1 MAPSPGVQAKPS
13 LMPALHLFVVA
24 LQIGQVW
31 MNVLQLP
38 PGQSSLV
45 MHPKP
50 ALEPP
55 SQLPVS
61 QAPEAGQSASLQHG
75 ASAGSG
81 LRHRPVSFTQLP
93 PPAHATVVPQPP
105 PPVQF
110 APGVD
115 PPEQRIGMR
124 SPVRKMPELSG
135 RFRPV
140 VLPALQ
146 SAVPAALAVA
156 VLMTHVL
163 VAAPACEVLG
173 IGSGGPK
180 RQPAFVHFVWAHF
193 ALLQAP
199 EAQDV
204 APGEQ
209 SAVVAHVDAQS
220 ALVRHVV
227 PSFED
232 NPWMQRLFGGDP
244 PAASLAL
251 VPLRLSVVPLMHAAF
266 VIELP

>member
-38 PGQSSLV
+38 PGQSSVV

-146 SAVPAALAVA
+146 SAVPVALAVA

-180 RQPAFVHFVWAHF
+180 RQPAFVHLVWAHF
-193 ALLQAP
+193 ALLQTPALHV
-199 EAQDV
+199 V
-204 APGEQ
+204 APGVQ
-209 SAVVAHVDAQS
+209 SAVVMHVEAQS
-220 ALVRHVV
+220 ASARHDVPNFDEAPRVQRFPPASLGLAPVSVTVV
-227 PSFED
+227 PVHE
-232 NPWMQRLFGGDP
+232 
-244 PAASLAL
+244 AL
-251 VPLRLSVVPLMHAAF
+251 T
-266 VIELP
+266 IELP

>member
-13 LMPALHLFVVA
+13 LMPALHLFVLA

-38 PGQSSLV
+38 PGQSSVV

-115 PPEQRIGMR
+115 PPEHRAAIR
-124 SPVRKMPELSG
+124 SPTSNMAPLSG
-135 RFRPV
+135 RVYAV
-140 VLPALQ
+140 V
-146 SAVPAALAVA
+146 VPAAQSPGPEPTAVPLLVTRGLA
-156 VLMTHVL
+156 
-163 VAAPACEVLG
+163 
-173 IGSGGPK
+173 
-180 RQPAFVHFVWAHF
+180 
-193 ALLQAP
+193 AP
-199 EAQDV
+199 EACQPV
-204 APGEQ
+204 GAG
-209 SAVVAHVDAQS
+209 
-220 ALVRHVV
+220 
-227 PSFED
+227 
-232 NPWMQRLFGGDP
+232 
-244 PAASLAL
+244 
-251 VPLRLSVVPLMHAAF
+251 
-266 VIELP
+266 